1 MVIKN
6 FEIKVDVQKG
16 SQRFKG
22 KNDTWMLFLL
32 KFNDI
37 NLGLD
42 YYELH
47 FMNKKIYNHFLIV
60 KRKCIIYFLK
70 ACLFHNLI
78 CIYSG
83 GIYHTKLNKIV

>member
-1 MVIKN
+1 MNIHNIHEERIFVFVLVCTFIMVIKN

-47 FMNKKIYNHFLIV
+47 FMNKK
-60 KRKCIIYFLK
+60 
-70 ACLFHNLI
+70 NL
-78 CIYSG
+78 
-83 GIYHTKLNKIV
+83 

>member
-47 FMNKKIYNHFLIV
+47 FMNKK
-60 KRKCIIYFLK
+60 
-70 ACLFHNLI
+70 
-78 CIYSG
+78 
-83 GIYHTKLNKIV
+83 KL